1 MKKFLLVMIIAI
13 ILTVSL
19 TACGGGDK
27 KSSNTTVTVT
37 EGDAA
42 SCIALRG
49 DDVAGWTFT
58 GLEKMSNNVCYMY
71 QQQTVTR

>member
-1 MKKFLLVMIIAI
+1 MKRLIVLIVVVL
-13 ILTVSL
+13 ILAVSL